1 MPPVR
6 SQPSNPAV
14 TKTTAGDLRIEPRLS
29 RPRPAGNRPGVPAGT
44 RGAPENRERVT
55 DMRHTRTAYRRK
67 LGWLAAVAAVAAFG
81 LSAPAQARDL
91 TVVSWGGSYQDAQEK
106 VYFDPFS
113 EQTGTALLEDSY
125 NGGLAKIRSMVK
137 TDSVTWDVVQV
148 EAPELVRGCQQ
159 GLFAFIPWDELGERD
174 NFIEGAA
181 SDCGVGTIVWGVV
194 MAYNTDAV
202 DGQPDSWADF
212 WNVEKFPGKRGLRK
226 GAKFNLEIALMA
238 DGVAP
243 DKVYEV
249 LRTEEGVDRA
259 FAKLEDLKPHIQWWE
274 AGAQPPEWL
283 ASGDVV
289 MSSAYNGRITAAQD
303 EGQPFKI
310 SWSGQVY
317 AIDSWAIVRGTPKM
331 EQAVQFI
338 DYASKPEHQ
347 ARLPEAIPY
356 GPTHKAAIDSVPSDV
371 VPNLPTAPENLETA
385 LRNDTEFW
393 IDREETLDQ
402 RFNSWIAN

>member
-1 MPPVR
+1 M
-6 SQPSNPAV
+6 A
-14 TKTTAGDLRIEPRLS
+14 
-29 RPRPAGNRPGVPAGT
+29 
-44 RGAPENRERVT
+44 
-55 DMRHTRTAYRRK
+55 HTRTSFRRT
-67 LGWLAAVAAVAAFG
+67 GSWLAAAAAVAAFG
-81 LSAPAQARDL
+81 LAGQAEARDL

-113 EQTGTALLEDSY
+113 EDTGINLLEDSY

-137 TDSVTWDVVQV
+137 TDSVTWDVVQL
-148 EAPELVRGCQQ
+148 EAPALQRGCQQ
-159 GLFAFIPWDELGERD
+159 GLFAFIPWDKIDQRK
-174 NFIEGAA
+174 NFIDGAA

-194 MAYNTDAV
+194 MAYNADAV
-202 DGQPDSWADF
+202 DGQPDSWEDF

-238 DGVAP
+238 DGVP
-243 DKVYEV
+243 PEKVYDV

-259 FAKLEDLKPHIQWWE
+259 FAKLEELKPHIQWWE

-283 ASGDVV
+283 ASEDVV
-289 MSSAYNGRITAAQD
+289 MSSAYNGRITAAQK

-310 SWSGQVY
+310 SWPGQVY

-331 EQAVQFI
+331 DQAVKFI
-338 DYASKPEHQ
+338 DYASEPKHQ
-347 ARLPEAIPY
+347 ARLPEVIPY
-356 GPTHKAAIDSVPSDV
+356 GPTHKAAIDSVPEDV
-371 VPNLPTAPENLETA
+371 VPNLPTAPKNLESA

-393 IDREETLDQ
+393 INNEESLDQ

>member
-1 MPPVR
+1 M
-6 SQPSNPAV
+6 
-14 TKTTAGDLRIEPRLS
+14 
-29 RPRPAGNRPGVPAGT
+29 GN
-44 RGAPENRERVT
+44 
-55 DMRHTRTAYRRK
+55 TRTAYRRR
-67 LGWLAAVAAVAAFG
+67 LGWLAAVTAVVAFS
-81 LSAPAQARDL
+81 LSTPAQARDL
-91 TVVSWGGSYQDAQEK
+91 TVVSWGGSYQDDQEK

-113 EQTGTALLEDSY
+113 EDTGTALLEDSY

-137 TDSVTWDVVQV
+137 TDSVTWDVIQV

-159 GLFAFIPWDELGERD
+159 GLFAFIPWDKLGKRD

-194 MAYNTDAV
+194 MAYNADAV

-238 DGVAP
+238 DGVP
-243 DKVYEV
+243 PEKVYEV
-249 LRTEEGVDRA
+249 LSTEQGVDRA
-259 FAKLEDLKPHIQWWE
+259 FAKLEELKPHIQWWE

-289 MSSAYNGRITAAQD
+289 MSSAYNGRITAAQE

-347 ARLPEAIPY
+347 ARLPQAIPY
-356 GPTHKAAIDSVPSDV
+356 GPTHRAAIDSVPSDV
-371 VPNLPTAPENLETA
+371 VPNLPTAPQNLETA

-402 RFNSWIAN
+402 RFNNWISN